1 MASSKAR
8 DAAKSFVTTLSVTV
22 LAIIG
27 ACTETKESTFPATGG
42 AGPVPPRLPIPTA
55 NSVEVLNIGNP
66 ACPEITSRPVSSF
79 PTVPDG
85 SISLCGAPARPATVT
100 LCTETGLCETYNEPA
115 AAKRTASPTVVAP
128 IHRVHCFQLH
138 KLARMNMFALPIFPP
153 ELSLPVNSSTVSS
166 TILGAIGT
174 LHRESDADVA
184 WNCSAK
190 PAHSEQRFTCSE
202 MASASVIESSPSR
215 NAMTSSGATGCALV
229 FIRVPRIPSTQPL
242 AASRQVPPA
251 DRAVPSGRETT
262 VSAPCS
268 AAVEAPPLSPHSSI
282 PRIPVAAAL
291 PDRWHLAS
299 PRPAE
304 SVIPPPPHLSLQARD
319 TPEPFLE
326 MPAGTRPSSDAL
338 AKS

>member
-8 DAAKSFVTTLSVTV
+8 DAAKSFVTTVSVTV

-55 NSVEVLNIGNP
+55 NSVDVLNP
-66 ACPEITSRPVSSF
+66 VCPEITLRPVSSF
-79 PTVPDG
+79 PRVPYA
-85 SISLCGAPARPATVT
+85 SLSLCGAPARPTFRASRSR
-100 LCTETGLCETYNEPA
+100 CTASRLSNEPA

-128 IHRVHCFQLH
+128 IHRVHCFQLQ
-138 KLARMNMFALPIFPP
+138 KLARMNMFALPIFSP

-166 TILGAIGT
+166 TIPGAIGT
-174 LHRESDADVA
+174 LHRESDADVP

-202 MASASVIESSPSR
+202 IASASVIESSPSR

-251 DRAVPSGRETT
+251 DRAVPSARETT
-262 VSAPCS
+262 VTAPCS
-268 AAVEAPPLSPHSSI
+268 AAVQAPPLSPHSSI